1 MQYKTEE
8 LIPIVAKLAERYTA
22 KESTSITYEKVQQLM
37 GAVIYCICE
46 YEAVQKQSFAKKHS
60 FTEKEYYTENNL
72 FTETKTSFEKREMYS
87 QKTEKL
93 SSSHYLRIHIT
104 ESSVSAMKA
113 YETGA
118 ALVEQKVKASLQIYN
133 EMMKRFSDYENV
145 CLYDTVAKGLP
156 EFFKWYDCWFEP
168 QNTILTLDYPIIID
182 LSPYTGIDRIYEYIL
197 CIQLEQRFLKKY
209 PHQFVM
215 DILEKYTKR
224 HRTMIE
230 NLCEIVLMNI
240 YGHILAEK
248 KLDELHFDAEDYQ
261 IILEKVRTKSLDE
274 MKMFLRNTVEK
285 MVREYYENDEDMT
298 EYLCKAADNIAVRIK
313 NAVENDV
320 LQRLF

>member
-8 LIPIVAKLAERYTA
+8 IIPIVAKLAEKYTA
-22 KESTSITYEKVQQLM
+22 KESTSITYEKARQLM

-60 FTEKEYYTENNL
+60 FIEKEYYTENNL

-87 QKTEKL
+87 QKTEKP
-93 SSSHYLRIHIT
+93 SSSHGPCVHIT

-118 ALVEQKVKASLQIYN
+118 ALVEQKVKASLQMYN
-133 EMMKRFSDYENV
+133 EMMKSFSDYENV

-156 EFFKWYDCWFEP
+156 EFFKWYDCRFEP
-168 QNTILTLDYPIIID
+168 QNTILTLDYPIIMD
-182 LSPYTGIDRIYEYIL
+182 LSLYTGIDRIYEYIL
-197 CIQLEQRFLKKY
+197 CIQLEQSFLKKY

-215 DILEKYTKR
+215 DILEKYSKR
-224 HRTMIE
+224 YRTMIE

-240 YGHILAEK
+240 CGHILAEK
-248 KLDELHFDAEDYQ
+248 KLDELHFEAEDYQ
-261 IILEKVRTKSLDE
+261 ILLEKVGTKSLSE
-274 MKMFLRNTVEK
+274 MKIFLKNTVEK
-285 MVREYYENDEDMT
+285 MVREYYENDENMIV
-298 EYLCKAADNIAVRIK
+298 YLCKAADNIAVRIK
-313 NAVENDV
+313 NAAENDA